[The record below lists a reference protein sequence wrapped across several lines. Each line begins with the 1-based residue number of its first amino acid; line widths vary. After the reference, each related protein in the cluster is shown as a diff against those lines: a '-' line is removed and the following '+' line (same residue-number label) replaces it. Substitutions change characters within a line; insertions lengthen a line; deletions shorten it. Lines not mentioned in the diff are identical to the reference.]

1 MSDRDKFLNNK
12 RSINCRGKLLNL
24 DKKRVMGIL
33 NVTSDS
39 FFDGGKYQNSD
50 AIAKRVDEIF
60 SEGADIIDVGAF
72 SSRPGSKMIDQKTER
87 ETLIPALSII
97 RKRYPDVIISVDT
110 YRSAIAEFA
119 VKEFG
124 ADIVNDITA
133 GDGDPAMFETV
144 AKLSVPYIMM
154 HMQGTPDTMQNNP
167 VYNNVALDIIKYFT
181 GKVDKLRYLGVS
193 DIIIDPGF
201 GFGKTLEHNYELL
214 SKLNSFAIFDL
225 PVLVGVSRKSMI
237 SKVVDSDAE
246 NALSGTIA
254 ANTIALQNGADIL
267 RVHDVRAAKDTV
279 SVFEKYNSINR

>member
-24 DKKRVMGIL
+24 HKKRVMGIL

-39 FFDGGKYQNSD
+39 FFDGGKYLD
-50 AIAKRVDEIF
+50 CEGMTKRIDEII

-72 SSRPGSKMIDQKTER
+72 SSRPGAKEIGEKTER
-87 ETLIPALSII
+87 EMLIPALNII

-110 YRSAIAEFA
+110 YRSSIADFV

-124 ADIVNDITA
+124 VDIINDITS
-133 GDGDPAMFETV
+133 GDGDSNMFETI

-154 HMQGTPDTMQNNP
+154 HMQGIPATMQNSP
-167 VYNNVALDIIKYFT
+167 VYNNVSLDIIKYFT

-214 SKLNSFAIFDL
+214 SKLNSFAIFEL
-225 PVLVGVSRKSMI
+225 PILVGLSRKSMI
-237 SKVVDSDAE
+237 SKVIDVDAE
-246 NALSGTIA
+246 NALYGTVA
-254 ANTIALQNGADIL
+254 ANIIALQNGADIL
-267 RVHDVRAAKDTV
+267 RVHDVKAAKDTV
-279 SVFEKYNSINR
+279 SIFEKYNSINK